1 MLEKIKNEIELKEI
15 FIKKYSEK
23 IQLPE
28 NNIVRDLMTG
38 RLHAEEDN
46 LKFLKSLIN
55 EK

>member
-23 IQLPE
+23 IKLPE
-28 NNIVRDLMTG
+28 NEIIRDIMRG
-38 RLHAEEDN
+38 RLNAEEDN